1 MFEGISDNVV
11 LDMQRAAPHAAPTRV
26 AMWTVII
33 NPLTKVALTLT
44 PVAMALEVGRGR
56 CAWCLEGKQAL
67 KRTEAVHTSHTG
79 AQ

>member
-44 PVAMALEVGRGR
+44 
-56 CAWCLEGKQAL
+56 
-67 KRTEAVHTSHTG
+67 RTVRLVP
-79 AQ
+79 